1 VAKAYIAPYDSW
13 QNRVAIASFVRD
25 IPLAEWH
32 PSYSTLMAIEQSLA
46 TLCLADIPMLIA
58 WGGRDFC
65 FNESFYREWLQ
76 RFPRAQA
83 HYFSDGGHYV
93 LEDEWPQLRS
103 LIRGFFRSASPGVG

>member
-25 IPLAEWH
+25 IPLTEGH
-32 PSYSTLMAIEQSLA
+32 PSYSTLVAIEESLA
-46 TLCLADIPMLIA
+46 ALCLADIPMLIA

-76 RFPRAQA
+76 RFPQAQA
-83 HYFSDGGHYV
+83 HYFPDGGHYI
-93 LEDEWPQLRS
+93 LEDEWPQLRL
-103 LIRGFFRSASPGVG
+103 LISGFFRSASPGVG